1 MFNLGE
7 AIIAINSI
15 PNVMFDVK
23 PLISLYQT
31 TKDSFRPSIRNVCFG
46 PVLSDSVGSWPGNK
60 SLNSLSIK

>member
-46 PVLSDSVGSWPGNK
+46 PVLSDSVGS
-60 SLNSLSIK
+60 